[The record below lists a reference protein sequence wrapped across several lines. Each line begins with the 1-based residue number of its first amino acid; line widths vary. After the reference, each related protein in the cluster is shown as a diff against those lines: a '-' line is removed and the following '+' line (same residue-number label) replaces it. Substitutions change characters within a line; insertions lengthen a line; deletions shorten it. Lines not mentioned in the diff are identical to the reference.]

1 MTQIKMISADY
12 FISDYLLNQRH
23 LRSMIKFQNKNV
35 ILNKTTIMRK
45 KEIQIF
51 VYEYDSVAEL
61 SEVDKKLVLAA
72 RAASENA
79 YAPYS
84 NFQVGAALILESGE
98 VIKGNN
104 QENADFTDGLCA
116 ERVALFYANA
126 NYPDTKVLAM
136 AVSAKN
142 ANGLL
147 KEPAQP
153 CGSCR
158 QAIVESEARFNH
170 SIRLIMDGANKIMV
184 VESAESLLPFAF
196 KPDALG

>member
-1 MTQIKMISADY
+1 
-12 FISDYLLNQRH
+12 
-23 LRSMIKFQNKNV
+23 
-35 ILNKTTIMRK
+35 MRK
-45 KEIQIF
+45 KELQIF
-51 VYEYDSVAEL
+51 VYEYDTVIEL
-61 SEVDKKLVLAA
+61 PEKDKKLVLAA
-72 RAASENA
+72 REASENA

-84 NFQVGAALILESGE
+84 NFHVGAALILENGE
-98 VIKGNN
+98 LIKGNN

-126 NYPDTKVLAM
+126 NYPNLKVLAM

-158 QAIVESEARFNH
+158 QALVEAEVRFNH
-170 SIRLIMDGANKIMV
+170 PIRLILDGAKKIMV
-184 VESAESLLPFAF
+184 IENAESLLPFAF
-196 KPDALG
+196 KPNALG